1 MTLRE
6 LGRAPATRVA
16 LGILVVAVA
25 VTGWTLM
32 RAFQK
37 PELPSAAPVTIASL
51 ETASLGPDR
60 TSADINAAVENDLFS
75 EDRSA
80 PSAPY
85 RMPGESSPDDTP
97 KVQPVKPIVLGTA
110 VATDGRHFAT
120 VQIGD
125 ARPTLVH
132 VGDRIGE
139 WVVRSIERGKVA
151 FVSVDGARIEV
162 TVPKPG
168 I

>member
-1 MTLRE
+1 MSMRDVMRT
-6 LGRAPATRVA
+6 PATRAA
-16 LGILVVAVA
+16 LGVMAVA
-25 VTGWTLM
+25 AAVTAWTLV
-32 RAFQK
+32 RAFQRPAL
-37 PELPSAAPVTIASL
+37 PELVPVTIASL
-51 ETASLGPDR
+51 ETAAAGGNRPP
-60 TSADINAAVENDLFS
+60 ADINAAVESDLFS

-85 RMPGESSPDDTP
+85 RMPGENKPDDTP
-97 KVQPVKPIVLGTA
+97 KAEPVKPIVLGTA

-120 VQIGD
+120 VTIGD

-151 FVSVDGARIEV
+151 FVNVGGARIEV

-168 I
+168 T